1 MSHIHICGVRPGQ
14 IRRQHEDISYEETV
28 PCFFYAGFFLG
39 IIYVNF
45 IAKKYVAEPGIFSDY
60 FLEQFVNMKI
70 DVREY
75 IFYLLRL
82 RVLPL
87 LVLAALSFT
96 KVRKISAVLFLL
108 WTGLSGGILIS
119 SAAAGLG
126 IKGSLLCITA
136 LFPQFLFYIPAYL
149 ILLWYCYEAPQNRWN
164 RQKTVFIVLS
174 MSVGLIMEAYVNP
187 VIVKAF
193 LSTL

>member
-1 MSHIHICGVRPGQ
+1 MKIFHTRKQ
-14 IRRQHEDISYEETV
+14 FLA
-28 PCFFYAGFFLG
+28 FFMPGFFLG

-149 ILLWYCYEAPQNRWN
+149 ILLWYCYEAPRNRWN